1 MKNAIQAAILLLVLL
16 SINGCTKQGAIGP
29 AGEKGDPGNTGVTS
43 TTFMMNN
50 WLWSAPYHYSNLNVP
65 ALTTSN
71 ASSAAVM
78 VYFNTDG
85 GNNWIALPYT
95 QYHSP
100 SNYYMGFNTNVGIVQ
115 VTWVYDSSLSS
126 GDNPNVYYSSTVR
139 CKVVVIPP
147 AMKLANPDLDIK
159 DYEAVKKRFK
169 LKE

>member
-1 MKNAIQAAILLLVLL
+1 MKNVVQMAILLVLF
-16 SINGCTKQGAIGP
+16 STIACTKQGPIGP
-29 AGEKGDPGNTGVTS
+29 TGEKGDPGNTGVTS

-50 WLWSAPYHYSNLNVP
+50 WLWNTPYYYASLNVP

-85 GNNWIALPYT
+85 GNNWNALPYT

-100 SNYYMGFNTNVGIVQ
+100 YNYYMGFNTGVGLVQ
-115 VTWVYDSSLSS
+115 VTWVYDTSLSS
-126 GDNPNVYYSSTVR
+126 GDNPNVYYGSTIR

-147 AMKLANPDLDIK
+147 AAKRANPDLDIK